1 MNSSKKIGVAVI
13 GLGVGEQ
20 HALAYLATPG
30 CELRRLYDLD
40 QNKTMAFIKSMGV
53 GELAHDY
60 DEILQDPAVDLVSI
74 ASFDDAHFRQVVE
87 ALEAGKHVFVEKPLC
102 RSMEELGEIKR
113 AWFRQQRKLKLC
125 SNLVLRAAPVYR
137 YLKKQLDAHDELG
150 KIYAFD
156 GEYLYGRLEK
166 ITQGWRKDVENYS
179 VILGGG
185 IHLVD
190 LMLWLTGE
198 RPDSVWAQG
207 NNICTAGSAFR
218 YSDLVTATMHF
229 PSGLIGRITA
239 NFGCVHRHQHV
250 VRIFGTRGTFLYDDM
265 GPRLHQS
272 RDPEVL
278 PRRLELAALPA
289 SKGVLIPD
297 FIQGI
302 LTDTDTRA
310 QTQHE
315 FEVIAVCIAADQ
327 ALARGT
333 RVEVKYV

>member
-1 MNSSKKIGVAVI
+1 MNPSKKIGVAVI
-13 GLGVGEQ
+13 GLGVGEK
-20 HALAYLATPG
+20 HGWAYLATPG
-30 CELRRLYDLD
+30 CEVRRLYDID
-40 QNKTMAFIKSMGV
+40 QNKTMSVIESMGV
-53 GELAHDY
+53 GEPAHDY

-87 ALEAGKHVFVEKPLC
+87 ALEAGKHVFVEKPMC
-102 RSMEELGEIKR
+102 RSLEELVKIEQ
-113 AWFRQQRKLKLC
+113 AWSQQQKKLRLY

-137 YLKKQLDAHDELG
+137 YLKKLLDAGELG
-150 KIYAFD
+150 NIYAFD
-156 GEYLYGRLEK
+156 GEYLYGRLDK

-218 YSDLVTATMHF
+218 YSDFVTATMHF

-272 RDPEVL
+272 RDPEV
-278 PRRLELAALPA
+278 PARRLELAALPA
-289 SKGVLIPD
+289 SKGDLIPD

-315 FEVIAVCIAADQ
+315 FEVIAVCVAVDQ
-327 ALARGT
+327 ALANGT